1 MALKPVY
8 ALVADL
14 FFATKIVKTAQ
25 SLALE
30 ARAFDT
36 AERLIQAAKEKEP
49 SVVLLDCQGL
59 EKEAFRVLDSF
70 RSEPSLSKVPRIG
83 YLYHGAQELKRDMR
97 NAGCEQVFTKSE
109 FTKGLENILARFVHG
124 FSSRI

>member
-1 MALKPVY
+1 MAVKPVY

-36 AERLIQAAKEKEP
+36 AERLLQASSEKEP
-49 SVVLLDCQGL
+49 GVVLIDCQGL

-70 RSEPSLSKVPRIG
+70 RAHPALSKVPRIG
-83 YLYHGAQELKRDMR
+83 YLSHGAQDLKRDMR
-97 NAGCEQVFTKSE
+97 NAGCEQVYTKSE
-109 FTKGLENILARFVHG
+109 FSKGLENILARYVHG